1 MSDKRQIRKE
11 LRQLQK
17 VKTWQLVILLILG
30 AFLAATFLRLNNVGM
45 VERRNAIEGADKAGD
60 IQSIASRIYDIQRY
74 AAAHMNATTGV
85 FYLQETYNRDV
96 KQAMAA
102 ASGESGGANSPQA
115 RADAIC
121 NPNLQSHG
129 YSAAYQECMLN
140 ELTKAGQVADPT
152 ALTSKLPSPAL
163 YRYSFVSPVW
173 SPDFAG
179 WSLVVCAIL
188 LLIIVFRLLALGVL
202 RFLLRKH
209 YREV

>member
-17 VKTWQLVILLILG
+17 VKTWQLVILLILA
-30 AFLAATFLRLNNVGM
+30 AFLAATFLRLNNTGM
-45 VERRNAIEGADKAGD
+45 VDRRNAVEGADKSGD
-60 IQSIASRIYDIQRY
+60 TTSIASRIYDIQRY
-74 AAAHMNATTGV
+74 SAAHMNATTGV

-96 KQAMAA
+96 KEAMAA
-102 ASGESGGANSPQA
+102 SSSANGGASSPQA

-129 YSAAYQECMLN
+129 YSYAYQECMLN
-140 ELTKAGQVADPT
+140 ELTKAGQVADPA
-152 ALTSKLPSPAL
+152 ALTAQLPSPAL
-163 YRYSFVSPVW
+163 YRYSFVSPIW

-179 WSLVVCAIL
+179 WSIVVCAVL
-188 LLIIVFRLLALGVL
+188 LLMIIGRLIVLGILRLLL
-202 RFLLRKH
+202 RRQ